1 MFNNL
6 FASVDF
12 TRFYSQILLIFIR
25 YIYCKEGVAG
35 SNPAGS
41 LTVYFLRDKVYT
53 FFNSLRRK
61 LIKKLLNRLIH
72 LCKVQ
77 AECLFCHIIIRQFV
91 SQVKLVY

>member
-1 MFNNL
+1 MYNKF
-6 FASVDF
+6 FESVDF
-12 TRFYSQILLIFIR
+12 TRFESQISLIVFR
-25 YIYCKEGVAG
+25 YTHGKEGVAG

-41 LTVYFLRDKVYT
+41 LTVYFLRDKGYT